1 MWTYE
6 LAQCILEL
14 VINGNALLLLADDYL
29 VKEGQEIGQAQILA
43 IAFRHL
49 YLLLK
54 ELRDNFSDLWHKV
67 LELYEANCL
76 GALLI

>member
-29 VKEGQEIGQAQILA
+29 VKEGQEIGQAQILT
-43 IAFRHL
+43 IAFRYL

-54 ELRDNFSDLWHKV
+54 ELRNNFPDLWHKV